1 MGLTRKKRPH
11 NLVIGRMFNY
21 HVLDMVELEIFQFN
35 SLQNFKNQKNAI
47 GSKTCFIITG
57 PEFDNDDTFKMIG
70 NMFVDFFRGEVV
82 SAINLM
88 GLDHVIGL
96 SSNGKN
102 SFYFRHY
109 GIKLKKSGSKTP
121 NVELEEIGPSFE
133 FKIRRSKFADNEA
146 RKKTF
151 PPKKGKK
158 KNLGTNVF
166 KEHVAKIHIGKQNI
180 DDLTKTVKKP
190 KALKNK
196 RKREDFEVGVDEDNE
211 SKSENKTA
219 HSKKKR
225 KLSEEPVDI

>member
-1 MGLTRKKRPH
+1 
-11 NLVIGRMFNY
+11 
-21 HVLDMVELEIFQFN
+21 
-35 SLQNFKNQKNAI
+35 
-47 GSKTCFIITG
+47 
-57 PEFDNDDTFKMIG
+57 MIG

-151 PPKKGKK
+151 PPKKEKRRI
-158 KNLGTNVF
+158 LV
-166 KEHVAKIHIGKQNI
+166 
-180 DDLTKTVKKP
+180 LMC
-190 KALKNK
+190 LK
-196 RKREDFEVGVDEDNE
+196 
-211 SKSENKTA
+211 SM
-219 HSKKKR
+219 
-225 KLSEEPVDI
+225 